1 MSALGEAAVEFVVSG
16 STSTGVMMSMFGV
29 GGLDGAIKVLTCRGR
44 GAAALSEELRGGD
57 ILPDSA
63 GTSLEGT

>member
-1 MSALGEAAVEFVVSG
+1 
-16 STSTGVMMSMFGV
+16 MFGV

-44 GAAALSEELRGGD
+44 GAAALSKELRGERGGD